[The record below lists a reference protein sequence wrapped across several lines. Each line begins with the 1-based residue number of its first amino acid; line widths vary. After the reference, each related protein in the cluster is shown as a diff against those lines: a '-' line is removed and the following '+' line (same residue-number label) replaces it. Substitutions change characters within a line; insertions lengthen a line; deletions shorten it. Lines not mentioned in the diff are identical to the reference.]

1 MSKQAILLAVLL
13 LASLLF
19 CGIQTKPATAQSA
32 TPIHILP
39 DGSIEPANT
48 PLQIEG
54 NIYKATANI
63 NTPIVVE
70 KNNIVLDG
78 QGYSIQGTGAANGQ
92 VAINLTCT
100 AITVKN
106 FHINGWQ
113 VGILG
118 AFDNN
123 KIVGNEFT
131 GNSYDIAVYGKNYE
145 IKQNRLCYVRI
156 QGTNIHVTENEFHTR
171 TYGSAFWISN
181 STGITIEANDFT
193 LADQTTSFVSID
205 SNSNLKVYHNN
216 FLSTLLPS
224 KGQSYFFGMAGISD
238 LEPWD
243 DGYPSGGNYWS
254 DFSVKYNNA
263 SMIDDSGIWNI
274 SYVITSN
281 GAPVDRYPLCN
292 PYEIHIAHVAPPP
305 TSPITPSS
313 SEATED
319 NPTPTVPEFSICA
332 LVLLFVTILL
342 AVANSRK
349 KFIGKPMDTVCA

>member
-1 MSKQAILLAVLL
+1 M
-13 LASLLF
+13 
-19 CGIQTKPATAQSA
+19 GIQTQTTTAQSTA
-32 TPIHILP
+32 TIHILP
-39 DGSIEPANT
+39 DGSIDPANA
-48 PLQIEG
+48 PLQVDG

-70 KNNIVLDG
+70 KNNLVLDG
-78 QGYSIQGTGAANGQ
+78 QGYTIQGTGAANGQ

-100 AITVKN
+100 AVTVKN

-123 KIVGNEFT
+123 KVVGNEFT

-145 IKQNRLCYVRI
+145 IKQNHLCYVRI
-156 QGTNIHVTENEFHTR
+156 QGTNVHITENEFHTR

-193 LADQTTSFVSID
+193 FADQTTSFVSID

-263 SMIDDSGIWNI
+263 SMIDNSGIWNI
-274 SYVITSN
+274 SYAISFN
-281 GAPVDRYPLCN
+281 GVLVDRYPLCS
-292 PYEIHIAHVAPPP
+292 PYEIDVAPPP
-305 TSPITPSS
+305 TSPPITPSS

-319 NPTPTVPEFSICA
+319 NPTPTVPEFSIWA
-332 LVLLFVTILL
+332 LVLLFVTVLL
-342 AVANSRK
+342 AVASSRK
-349 KFIGKPMDTVCA
+349 KFIGKPMGTVCA